1 MPAGMSSPPLGIESR
16 RAEAA
21 ADALERRLREIGTP
35 ERAAGAQ
42 RYLKSDLEF
51 LGATVPE
58 IRREL
63 RATTKAFGEITHPEL
78 VTLAEVLWSRPI
90 HERRLAAVLLLA
102 RHAKLVGPDDLDLL
116 LRLVRESRTWAYV
129 DGLAGDAV
137 GTLVLRHPNAAAAL
151 DAWARDDD
159 FWVRRSALLAQLRP
173 LRAGAELDRFGR
185 YADAML
191 DEREFFIRKAIGWV
205 LRETGKI
212 RPDEV
217 FAWLL
222 PRAARASGVTIR
234 EAVKYLTPEH
244 REALRRAGG

>member
-1 MPAGMSSPPLGIESR
+1 MSATPHPPTSTHR
-16 RAEAA
+16 RAALA
-21 ADALERRLREIGTP
+21 ADGLERRLREIGSP
-35 ERAAGAQ
+35 ERAAGAR

-51 LGATVPE
+51 LGASVPE

-63 RATTKAFGEITHPEL
+63 RAATKAIGQMTPRDL
-78 VTLAEVLWSRPI
+78 VTLAEVLWRRPI

-102 RHAKLVGPDDLDLL
+102 LHADLLVPADLDLL

-137 GTLVLRHPNAAAAL
+137 GTLVLRHPEAAADL
-151 DAWARDDD
+151 DAWAGDED

-173 LRAGAELDRFGR
+173 LRAGADLDCFGR

-191 DEREFFIRKAIGWV
+191 DETEFFIRKAIGWV
-205 LRETGKI
+205 LRETGKR

-222 PRAARASGVTIR
+222 PRAARASGVTMR
-234 EAVKYLTPEH
+234 EAVKYLTPEQ
-244 REALRRAGG
+244 RDALRRGGG